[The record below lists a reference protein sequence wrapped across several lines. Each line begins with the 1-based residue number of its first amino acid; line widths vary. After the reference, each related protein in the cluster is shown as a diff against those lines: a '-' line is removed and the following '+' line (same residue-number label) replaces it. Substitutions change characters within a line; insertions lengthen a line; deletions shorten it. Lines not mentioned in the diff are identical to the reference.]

1 MSFAIYRTAKL
12 KSMGEIGGS
21 LSHTYRTR
29 PTPNADENK
38 LHLNKHIFE
47 TYNQCFDALKNA
59 IPEKRRSN
67 AVLCVEHLITASPD
81 WNGWGTEKESEFF
94 KKSVEFLNKKYGK
107 ENVIACSIHRDETTP
122 HLIVYIV
129 PIDEKGG
136 LNAKK
141 WLGGRSKLSQTQTEF
156 ANEVKHFG
164 LERGLENSKARHKT
178 IKQFYAEI
186 EKPTPKLKN
195 KNALITGAGKG
206 IGKAIALALA
216 KEGVNVIL
224 VARTQEEIDIVATKA
239 RSLRVKALA
248 ITADVAD
255 INSVNTAVEKALKE
269 FGTIDILIN
278 NAGIAAFGKFLELE
292 PTDWERIIQ
301 VNLMGTYY
309 VTRAVL
315 PKMIE
320 RQTGDIINIS
330 STAGLNGNAMTS
342 AYSASKFAVL
352 GLTDSLMQEVRKHNI
367 RVTALTPST
376 VATNMAKDLNLTDGN
391 PDKVMQ
397 AEDMAELIIAQLKL
411 NRRVF
416 IKNSSIW
423 STNP

>member
-1 MSFAIYRTAKL
+1 MT
-12 KSMGEIGGS
+12 
-21 LSHTYRTR
+21 
-29 PTPNADENK
+29 D
-38 LHLNKHIFE
+38 
-47 TYNQCFDALKNA
+47 
-59 IPEKRRSN
+59 
-67 AVLCVEHLITASPD
+67 
-81 WNGWGTEKESEFF
+81 
-94 KKSVEFLNKKYGK
+94 
-107 ENVIACSIHRDETTP
+107 
-122 HLIVYIV
+122 
-129 PIDEKGG
+129 
-136 LNAKK
+136 
-141 WLGGRSKLSQTQTEF
+141 
-156 ANEVKHFG
+156 
-164 LERGLENSKARHKT
+164 
-178 IKQFYAEI
+178 
-186 EKPTPKLKN
+186 LKN

-216 KEGVNVIL
+216 KEGVNIIL
-224 VARTQEEIDIVATKA
+224 VARTQEEIDSVAAKV

-255 INSVNTAVEKALKE
+255 INSVNAAVEKALAE

-315 PKMIE
+315 PNMIE

-330 STAGLNGNAMTS
+330 STAGLSGNALTS

-352 GLTDSLMQEVRKHNI
+352 GLTESLMQEVRKHNI

-376 VATNMAKDLNLTDGN
+376 VATDMAKELKLTDGN

>member
-1 MSFAIYRTAKL
+1 MT
-12 KSMGEIGGS
+12 
-21 LSHTYRTR
+21 
-29 PTPNADENK
+29 D
-38 LHLNKHIFE
+38 
-47 TYNQCFDALKNA
+47 
-59 IPEKRRSN
+59 
-67 AVLCVEHLITASPD
+67 
-81 WNGWGTEKESEFF
+81 
-94 KKSVEFLNKKYGK
+94 
-107 ENVIACSIHRDETTP
+107 
-122 HLIVYIV
+122 
-129 PIDEKGG
+129 
-136 LNAKK
+136 
-141 WLGGRSKLSQTQTEF
+141 
-156 ANEVKHFG
+156 
-164 LERGLENSKARHKT
+164 
-178 IKQFYAEI
+178 
-186 EKPTPKLKN
+186 LKN

-224 VARTQEEIDIVATKA
+224 VARTKDEIESVAIKA

-255 INSVNTAVEKALKE
+255 INSVNAAVEKALAE

-315 PKMIE
+315 PNMIE

-330 STAGLNGNAMTS
+330 STAGLSANALTS

-352 GLTDSLMQEVRKHNI
+352 GLTESLMQEVRKHNI

-376 VATNMAKDLNLTDGN
+376 VATDMAKELKLTDGN
-391 PDKVMQ
+391 PETVMQ

>member
-1 MSFAIYRTAKL
+1 MT
-12 KSMGEIGGS
+12 
-21 LSHTYRTR
+21 
-29 PTPNADENK
+29 D
-38 LHLNKHIFE
+38 
-47 TYNQCFDALKNA
+47 
-59 IPEKRRSN
+59 
-67 AVLCVEHLITASPD
+67 
-81 WNGWGTEKESEFF
+81 
-94 KKSVEFLNKKYGK
+94 
-107 ENVIACSIHRDETTP
+107 
-122 HLIVYIV
+122 
-129 PIDEKGG
+129 
-136 LNAKK
+136 
-141 WLGGRSKLSQTQTEF
+141 
-156 ANEVKHFG
+156 
-164 LERGLENSKARHKT
+164 
-178 IKQFYAEI
+178 
-186 EKPTPKLKN
+186 LKN

-216 KEGVNVIL
+216 KEGVNIIL
-224 VARTQEEIDIVATKA
+224 VARTQEEIDSVAAKI

-255 INSVNTAVEKALKE
+255 INSMNSAVEKALAE
-269 FGTIDILIN
+269 FDTIDILIN

-315 PKMIE
+315 PNMIE

-330 STAGLNGNAMTS
+330 STAGLSGNALTS

-352 GLTDSLMQEVRKHNI
+352 GLTESLMQEVRKHNI

-376 VATNMAKDLNLTDGN
+376 VATDMAKELKLTDGN